1 MLLFRA
7 RVWCSVIR
15 ARKEPCMKRQ
25 SQSTPE
31 GNTVYDMLGPVGDPP
46 TKAETIYATVI
57 HMTCISS

>member
-25 SQSTPE
+25 SQSTTRR
-31 GNTVYDMLGPVGDPP
+31 GTQS
-46 TKAETIYATVI
+46 
-57 HMTCISS
+57 MTCWDQ